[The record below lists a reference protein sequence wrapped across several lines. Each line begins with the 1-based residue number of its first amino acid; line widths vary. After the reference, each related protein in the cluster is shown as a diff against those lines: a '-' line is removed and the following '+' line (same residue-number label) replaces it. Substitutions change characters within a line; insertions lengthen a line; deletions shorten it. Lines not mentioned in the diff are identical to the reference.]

1 MAPVHYVHNIAGGT
15 WSAHAHDVYVILQ
28 EASPLKVLIIIAT
41 RPLVSSPFSYK
52 YPGQLTN
59 GILKFSMAKHVIENS
74 DMSAYTNR

>member
-1 MAPVHYVHNIAGGT
+1 MYIILQEGRGRHLYIMM
-15 WSAHAHDVYVILQ
+15 YVILQ
-28 EASPLKVLIIIAT
+28 EASPLKGLIIIAT

-59 GILKFSMAKHVIENS
+59 CILKFSMAKHVIENS